1 MLGHHQWHSK
11 SRMNDQISMIY
22 APKLDQVKN
31 WRGYML
37 LKYNVQKPSELFQF
51 LISQSFTELSPGRM
65 CDLIRAGYKTMAF
78 PDHAPSPASDMLH
91 DLGKSAVMLQAP
103 IYATMMNRLRKS
115 LYVLFHKEPKV

>member
-37 LKYNVQKPSELFQF
+37 LK
-51 LISQSFTELSPGRM
+51 
-65 CDLIRAGYKTMAF
+65 
-78 PDHAPSPASDMLH
+78 
-91 DLGKSAVMLQAP
+91 
-103 IYATMMNRLRKS
+103 
-115 LYVLFHKEPKV
+115 